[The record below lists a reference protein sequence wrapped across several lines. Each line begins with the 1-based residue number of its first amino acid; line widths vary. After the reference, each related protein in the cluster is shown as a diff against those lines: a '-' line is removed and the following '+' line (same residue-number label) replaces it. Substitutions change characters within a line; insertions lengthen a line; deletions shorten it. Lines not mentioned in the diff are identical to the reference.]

1 MFAAWQGDG
10 GGQSSVME
18 CGWQCVVKKFVPICV
33 VNKVPIGRGSRVEEL
48 EEFEFLQEEG
58 TAWTRGRPY
67 RAP

>member
-1 MFAAWQGDG
+1 
-10 GGQSSVME
+10 ME